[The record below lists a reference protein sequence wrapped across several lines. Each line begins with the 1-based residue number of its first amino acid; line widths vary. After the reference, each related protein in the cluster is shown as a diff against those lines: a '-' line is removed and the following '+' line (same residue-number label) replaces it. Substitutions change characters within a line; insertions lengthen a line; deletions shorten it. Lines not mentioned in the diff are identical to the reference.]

1 MQLIELNTNRLILKG
16 YRPADIQY
24 VFSNYS
30 KPEVMNILGHVN
42 EQAYLKEKDKVDRG
56 YAAYNRDFVMFFLV
70 EKSSGRIMGRCALH
84 NWNSEY
90 RRSEIGYHMDHEEFK
105 RKGFMSEA
113 VEAIMRY
120 GFEELNL
127 NRIDAT
133 VSPSNTASLAV
144 MKKFNFTREGL
155 LRQNYWTG
163 DRFDDS
169 IMFSLLRSE
178 TSFQ

>member
-1 MQLIELNTNRLILKG
+1 MQLIELNTPRMILKG
-16 YRPADIQY
+16 YTPSDIQY

-30 KPEVMNILGHVN
+30 KPEIMSILGHTD

-56 YAAYNRDFVMFFLV
+56 YAAYNRGFVMFFLI
-70 EKSSGRIMGRCALH
+70 EKSSERIMGRCALH

-90 RRSEIGYHMDHEEFK
+90 RRAEIGYHLDHEEFK

-113 VEAIMRY
+113 VEAIINY
-120 GFEELNL
+120 GFEKMNL
-127 NRIDAT
+127 NRIEAT
-133 VSPSNTASLAV
+133 VSPTNTASLAV

-169 IMFSLLRSE
+169 VMFSLLRSE
-178 TSFQ
+178 TVFK